1 MQNSIKKVVSA
12 VICGAVALTACGC
25 GNNTGTALTVN
36 GKDVR
41 AGIYIYYQM
50 NALSEASTKLQEEQ
64 PDLDMYAEDF
74 DIKNHTIEGSPAE
87 EWIKNKTIALC
98 KEHVAVDTLFEKYGL
113 SLSAEETSEIEDSV
127 FSVWNEENMYAQYIY
142 GVDII
147 GDYYES
153 LGIGEQS
160 FEDCQFN
167 EAKRHAVFEHI
178 YGEGGEKAV
187 SVDELNAGIIENYA
201 LTYQFE
207 VDAEV
212 ASAQTYVDMIIGG
225 ESVAAANMA
234 YEKDAALK
242 EINEEMAEAEAAGE
256 EYDGTLPEEVEV
268 DEITDEDVETVV
280 EKGSESPS
288 AEFVN
293 EIFAMTAG
301 ETKVLTSSATTT
313 SADGTESTAIS
324 YYVVK
329 RADIAADEEIME
341 SYRETALHEM
351 KEEEFNG
358 MLKTEGDGYSVTE
371 NSAAI
376 KLYTIDKLE
385 K

>member
-1 MQNSIKKVVSA
+1 MNSLKKAASA
-12 VICGAVALTACGC
+12 VLCGAVALTACGC
-25 GNNTGTALTVN
+25 GNTTGTALTIN

-50 NALSEASTKLQEEQ
+50 DALSEASTKLQEEQ

-74 DIKNHTIEGSPAE
+74 DIKKHTIEGTPVE
-87 EWIKNKTIALC
+87 EWVKNKTVSLC
-98 KEHVAVDTLFEKYGL
+98 KEHIAVDTLFESYGL
-113 SLSAEETSEIEDSV
+113 SLSAEELAEIKDNV

-147 GDYYES
+147 GEYYEG
-153 LGIGEQS
+153 LGIGEKS
-160 FEDCQFN
+160 FEDCQLN

-187 SVDELNAGIIENYA
+187 SVDELNASIIETYA

-207 VDAEV
+207 VDATV
-212 ASAQTYVDMIIGG
+212 ASAQNYVDMINGG
-225 ESVAAANMA
+225 ETIAAANMA

-242 EINEEMAEAEAAGE
+242 EVNDAMAEAEAAGE
-256 EYDGTLPEEVEV
+256 EYDGLLPEEVEV
-268 DEITDEDVETVV
+268 DEITEEDLESVV
-280 EKGSESPS
+280 EKDSEYPT

-293 EIFAMTAG
+293 EVFAMTAG
-301 ETKVLTSSATTT
+301 ETKVITSSETTT
-313 SADGTESTAIS
+313 AADGTETTEIS
-324 YYVVK
+324 YYVVQ
-329 RADIAADEEIME
+329 RADIAADAELME

-351 KEEEFNG
+351 KDEEFEAT
-358 MLKTEGDGYSVTE
+358 LKTEGDGYSVAE

-385 K
+385 R